1 MTKTQIQVYFLF
13 AISTLLFSSCRP
25 GEAIRIGGQDVFS
38 FGAQDGCHFN
48 RNSYGVRISWKDATP
63 ITMVIHKTVPA
74 QFDAAIIASANRWNS
89 GKGKALVSVYRDNN
103 WDGGPSNDR
112 KNGIFWMTEWDEEAN
127 REQART
133 STRYDLSR
141 IIDSDVRIN
150 AKHFNFYTDVV
161 VTGGN
166 NEVHLESLMVHEIGH
181 VLGLQHFNE
190 TGVMLPT
197 LKGAYTRTDPS
208 AYELKELGCEY

>member
-1 MTKTQIQVYFLF
+1 MFIQ
-13 AISTLLFSSCRP
+13 SKLLFLIASSIVFFSGCRP

-63 ITMVIHKTVPA
+63 LTMVIHKSVPEK
-74 QFDAAIIASANRWNS
+74 FDPAILAAANRWNS
-89 GKGKALVSVYRDNN
+89 GKGKSLIFVYRDNS
-103 WDGGPSNDR
+103 WEGVPVSDR
-112 KNGIFWMTEWDEEAN
+112 KNGIFWMTEWDDDSN

-150 AKHFNFYTDVV
+150 AKHFNYYTDVV

-166 NEVHLESLMVHEIGH
+166 NEVHLESLMVHELGH

-197 LKGAYTRTDPS
+197 LKGSFVRTEPS
-208 AYELKELGCEY
+208 GYELKELGCEY

>member
-1 MTKTQIQVYFLF
+1 MFNK
-13 AISTLLFSSCRP
+13 SKLLFLAASSIIFFSGCRP

-48 RNSYGVRISWKDATP
+48 RNSYGVRISWKNATP
-63 ITMVIHKTVPA
+63 LTMVIHKSVPQ
-74 QFDAAIIASANRWNS
+74 QFDPAILSAANRWNS
-89 GKGKALVSVYRDNN
+89 GKGKSLVSVYRDNS
-103 WDGGPSNDR
+103 WEGTPVSDR
-112 KNGIFWMTEWDEEAN
+112 KNGIFWMADWDQDSS

-150 AKHFNFYTDVV
+150 AKHFNYYTDVV

-166 NEVHLESLMVHEIGH
+166 NEVHLESLMVHELGH

-190 TGVMLPT
+190 NGVMLPT
-197 LKGAYTRTDPS
+197 LKGSYVRTDPTG
-208 AYELKELGCEY
+208 YELKELGCEY